1 MPYTSVE
8 SYIEPRGQAPA
19 TRSKETIML
28 NVFTDLETIALTDTA
43 ELVACGFV
51 TLDQAVE
58 RLTHT
63 LELDTDTIT
72 HALDRLVYDMA

>member
-1 MPYTSVE
+1 M
-8 SYIEPRGQAPA
+8 
-19 TRSKETIML
+19 